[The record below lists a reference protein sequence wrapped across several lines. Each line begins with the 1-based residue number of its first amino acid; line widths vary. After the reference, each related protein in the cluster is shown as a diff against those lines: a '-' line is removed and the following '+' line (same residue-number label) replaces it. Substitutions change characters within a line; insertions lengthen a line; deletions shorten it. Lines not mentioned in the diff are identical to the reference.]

1 MKGVHAC
8 VRSVSLLLTD
18 DTPDVKWIL
27 FDGPVDADWIENM
40 NSVMD
45 DNKVRPLCDS
55 AWKLFLS
62 FYSFLC
68 YKILFKEGI

>member
-1 MKGVHAC
+1 MCVKGVPAC

-55 AWKLFLS
+55 APLGNSFSFFLFLS
-62 FYSFLC
+62 L
-68 YKILFKEGI
+68 L